1 MYFLI
6 LSPMMY
12 AGFVSSPFG
21 FVVDVLRRQDLHLL
35 RDSVRA
41 GIMALALAISV
52 HIHAGWRGSL
62 AIISFAGVV
71 NGIVY
76 LVVSRHAI
84 SSHARTTGG
93 SMVAPIDS
101 PALLS
106 TEVI

>member
-1 MYFLI
+1 
-6 LSPMMY
+6 MMY

-21 FVVDVLRRQDLHLL
+21 FVVDVLRRPDLHLL

-41 GIMALALAISV
+41 TIMALALAISA
-52 HIHAGWRGSL
+52 HTHADWRTSL

-76 LVVSRHAI
+76 LLVSRHAI

-93 SMVAPIDS
+93 ALVAPLDS
-101 PALLS
+101 PAVLS
-106 TEVI
+106 TNVP